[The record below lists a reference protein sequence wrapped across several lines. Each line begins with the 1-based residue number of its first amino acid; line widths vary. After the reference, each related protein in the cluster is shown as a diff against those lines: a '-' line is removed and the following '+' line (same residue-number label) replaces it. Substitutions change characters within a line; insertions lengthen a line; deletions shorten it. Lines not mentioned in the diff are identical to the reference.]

1 MQTLIEP
8 QSEKFPLQIINKMI
22 SERIVGQQRLIE
34 NILICLLSDGHMLIE
49 GMPGLAK
56 TTAAKAVAESL
67 DAKFGRVQFT
77 PDLLPSDLTGSEIY
91 LHERSLFSFR
101 PGPLFNNILLADEIN
116 RAPAKV
122 QSALL
127 EAMEEKQVSV
137 GNNLHKLPEIFMVIA
152 TQNPIE
158 QEGTYQLP
166 EAQMDRFLMK
176 VYVDYPNSRDEMTI
190 LKRAEANHFE
200 KAPLSLKTS
209 SEEILAARRAAQEVY
224 LSDAV
229 REYMVALVAAT
240 RMPQKYDADLKRWIE
255 HGASPR
261 ATLSLLK
268 ASKALAYLR
277 GHDYVTPE
285 HVQIVAPE
293 ILGHRIYPSYESE
306 ANNISR
312 TDIVKRLIQ
321 QVAIP

>member
-91 LHERSLFSFR
+91 LHERSLFSFC